1 MDGGEAEE
9 KQFNKILKNN
19 EKVSEFWGLCG
30 FNSFNSQKMRK
41 ESRQS
46 NAYNLSIYLYY
57 QLAFITNRI
66 FLYYSSRINVHY
78 I

>member
-9 KQFNKILKNN
+9 KPFNKILKNN

-46 NAYNLSIYLYY
+46 NAYNLSIYLSILPASFYNE
-57 QLAFITNRI
+57 QI
-66 FLYYSSRINVHY
+66 FFY
-78 I
+78 IIHPVKM